1 MYSLLVLLFQV
12 KEALTNKLIGY
23 QSPVTLNPQTGELS
37 LADSNS
43 NLLMPLLKI
52 PEVLDQLSDVELKM
66 AKEAKPEETV
76 EGITKQMNSLQV
88 RGETTPSIR

>member
-1 MYSLLVLLFQV
+1 MLVLLFQV